1 MEINCYKNSRMFD
14 MTTTALLFG
23 ARAESKQVPAE
34 INRFEVNVLIIG
46 VSSLMGENY
55 AQGLLRGD
63 LPRNIQAINPLTFHP
78 TSLQNQLAI
87 TIEQYMVFNGH
98 VVLMPE
104 LEHVNDGFIY
114 EVARSLLDIE
124 KHNTQLMRTVDES
137 PTLCPTLF
145 VHCQGEGLERRV
157 RRAMY
162 EIWLETYLRTN
173 GDHVF
178 NHDPFQYVRSPLAE
192 NNFLRELPDGCRSI
206 GYYHFEN
213 IRGVLNGTSVIEKPK
228 DSCYWVVIEP
238 SLSDMCLIKLDRL
251 FTQLRN
257 ADCTLIFNQEFLES
271 MYLNLS
277 VRKPVIRLRDP
288 SIQAK
293 ESHVTTIE
301 KVLGIE

>member
-1 MEINCYKNSRMFD
+1 MEINCYKNSRVFD
-14 MTTTALLFG
+14 MTTKALLFG
-23 ARAESKQVPAE
+23 ARAEHKQAPAE
-34 INRFEVNVLIIG
+34 LNRFEVNVLIMG
-46 VSSLMGENY
+46 VSALMGENY

-63 LPRNIQAINPLTFHP
+63 LTPNIQAVNPLTFNSN
-78 TSLQNQLAI
+78 SLQNSI
-87 TIEQYMVFNGH
+87 PVTVEQYMVFNGH
-98 VVLMPE
+98 VILLAE

-124 KHNTQLMRTVDES
+124 RYNTQTMRSVDES
-137 PTLCPTLF
+137 PTLFPTLF
-145 VHCQGEGLERRV
+145 VHCQGVKLEQRV

-178 NHDPFQYVRSPLAE
+178 NHDSFQYVRSPLAE
-192 NNFLRELPDGCRSI
+192 HNFLRELPDGCRSL

-213 IRGVLNGTSVIEKPK
+213 IRGILNGTSVIEKPK

-238 SLSDMCLIKLDRL
+238 SLSDMCLIKLNRL
-251 FTQLRN
+251 FTQLRD
-257 ADCTLIFNQEFLES
+257 ADCTLIFSPEFLES
-271 MYLNLS
+271 LYLKMHI
-277 VRKPVIRLRDP
+277 RKPDIRLRDP
-288 SIQAK
+288 SIPVK